1 LTDHKGTTYPLTN
14 LLVCSELFT
23 VNIVDEFFFCKW
35 IKSINDQTNIC
46 KLVHLSPIFA
56 QSCYTKAIHQP
67 PSLHNMQFRA
77 SDGTQKKEDKNNIGL
92 TVTTII
98 QAKKKVR

>member
-1 LTDHKGTTYPLTN
+1 
-14 LLVCSELFT
+14 
-23 VNIVDEFFFCKW
+23 
-35 IKSINDQTNIC
+35 
-46 KLVHLSPIFA
+46 
-56 QSCYTKAIHQP
+56 
-67 PSLHNMQFRA
+67 MQFRA